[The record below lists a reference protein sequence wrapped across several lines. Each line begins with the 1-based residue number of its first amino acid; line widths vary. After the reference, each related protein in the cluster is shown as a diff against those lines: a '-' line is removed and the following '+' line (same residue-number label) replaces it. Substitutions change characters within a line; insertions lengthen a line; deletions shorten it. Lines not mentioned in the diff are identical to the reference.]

1 VRGQAVPNIDE
12 TNQAGQ
18 GEGEPFEG
26 DPEEEAQRSSERR
39 DNFEDEPT
47 EKEIV
52 VPPGEIVPPGEV
64 IPTTDEKIVD
74 AAEADRERIASGGG
88 LPPDRY

>member
-1 VRGQAVPNIDE
+1 MPNTDE
-12 TNQAGQ
+12 TNQPGR

-26 DPEEEAQRSSERR
+26 DPEDEAQRYGERR
-39 DNFEDEPT
+39 DDFEDGPT

-64 IPTTDEKIVD
+64 VPSADEKIAD
-74 AAEADRERIASGGG
+74 AAEAHRERIESAGG
-88 LPPDRY
+88 LPRGKY